1 MEKYCKENIS
11 TRPEIYQ
18 DFYEILSNYVKKDCQ
33 SIIDNNLK
41 EIEKIN
47 KLNESEKAKYSER
60 VNELKDEIKR
70 MEDLK
75 KPYEQEMLK
84 ILKNYKN
91 WKNIDPLIALNYA
104 NENWNV
110 LENNDFFNYL
120 SNVVRDY
127 IIEGKNIKL
136 QEILVKLVQF
146 INKKII
152 VNYKKNMLLLTQKK
166 HVIYVKKNWKYTFPR
181 IS

>member
-1 MEKYCKENIS
+1 M
-11 TRPEIYQ
+11 
-18 DFYEILSNYVKKDCQ
+18 
-33 SIIDNNLK
+33 
-41 EIEKIN
+41 
-47 KLNESEKAKYSER
+47 
-60 VNELKDEIKR
+60 NELKDEIKR

-127 IIEGKNIKL
+127 IIEGKKYKIARNLSEIGAVYKQKDNCEL
-136 QEILVKLVQF
+136 Q
-146 INKKII
+146 KKYVTIDSEKTCDLC
-152 VNYKKNMLLLTQKK
+152 KKN
-166 HVIYVKKNWKYTFPR
+166 
-181 IS
+181 

>member
-1 MEKYCKENIS
+1 M
-11 TRPEIYQ
+11 
-18 DFYEILSNYVKKDCQ
+18 
-33 SIIDNNLK
+33 
-41 EIEKIN
+41 
-47 KLNESEKAKYSER
+47 
-60 VNELKDEIKR
+60 NELKDEIKR